1 MSEVRGCPFLKIW
14 LNGSISNSFTE
25 SYIDELPH
33 VWGSPTII
41 DKNRGFNWEKQEPL
55 FDFVWYIK
63 ATIKPKVDKRTASY
77 MCWV

>member
-1 MSEVRGCPFLKIW
+1 MSPNTQINPLYTLLV
-14 LNGSISNSFTE
+14 SFKTV
-25 SYIDELPH
+25 YAT
-33 VWGSPTII
+33 WGSQTMV
-41 DKNRGFNWEKQEPL
+41 DKNRGFIWEKQEPL